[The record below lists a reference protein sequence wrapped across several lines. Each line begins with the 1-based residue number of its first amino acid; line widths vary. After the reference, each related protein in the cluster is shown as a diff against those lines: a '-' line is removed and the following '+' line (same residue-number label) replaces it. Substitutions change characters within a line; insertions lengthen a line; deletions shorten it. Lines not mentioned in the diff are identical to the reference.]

1 MNILT
6 TETYKEATSLFT
18 QYSSKFKGFKRRH
31 LRFLI
36 VHHDEGG
43 GVSEG
48 LFFEDTFLIGLVT
61 KDGGRKN
68 DGKQKPKEI
77 KNKTGYLI
85 HKDLSKKKTLFD
97 YGLADALWLR
107 LAMAAVTIARYRQQ
121 QDKDQKTIDLR
132 TSGLITPL
140 HRVPARV
147 PARVPDQ
154 VPVDDVP
161 ENTRSSRLDLIRRAA
176 REAGREEQEFM
187 RRVQSSAVLKPPS
200 TRGRT
205 MVDND
210 NHDDGSY
217 KVGRFVLFHNPDSR
231 WLVIR
236 SRYAGPERVGQI
248 TKRQRRNPLTYTIE
262 ARKPNG
268 EVEKVANV
276 AAQYIYKVLND
287 DNDRIS
293 EYILSLNQQDAL
305 SALARVDKEKANR
318 SAAVQ
323 RGNIHLRSEG
333 SASERPLKKQRASR
347 ASYAHRME

>member
-1 MNILT
+1 
-6 TETYKEATSLFT
+6 
-18 QYSSKFKGFKRRH
+18 
-31 LRFLI
+31 
-36 VHHDEGG
+36 
-43 GVSEG
+43 
-48 LFFEDTFLIGLVT
+48 
-61 KDGGRKN
+61 
-68 DGKQKPKEI
+68 
-77 KNKTGYLI
+77 
-85 HKDLSKKKTLFD
+85 
-97 YGLADALWLR
+97 
-107 LAMAAVTIARYRQQ
+107 
-121 QDKDQKTIDLR
+121 
-132 TSGLITPL
+132 
-140 HRVPARV
+140 
-147 PARVPDQ
+147 
-154 VPVDDVP
+154 
-161 ENTRSSRLDLIRRAA
+161 
-176 REAGREEQEFM
+176 
-187 RRVQSSAVLKPPS
+187 
-200 TRGRT
+200 